1 MWVVAEVMEVDKSFR
16 LEGSFGIQ
24 FPAFSLGVSDPVLQ
38 LPDAKSRLIG
48 KNPDAGKDSRP
59 K

>member
-1 MWVVAEVMEVDKSFR
+1 MAEVMEVDKSFR